1 MKTILT
7 ILLGVFALSATGQ
20 NLTANQL
27 LEKAITYHDPNG
39 NWETFSGLLNIEL
52 EMPDRPARF
61 SQVQIDLPNEF
72 FRLTMSIEGNHT
84 TRVVDKGVCTFT
96 LNGSDK
102 VSEEDIKKHRG
113 DCERSTMFKNYYTY
127 LYGLPMKL
135 KDPGTHIDPVVQK
148 KTFKGKEYL
157 VLRATYDQEVGSDIW
172 QFYFNPTTY
181 AMEVYQF
188 FKGPEETTG
197 EYILLTDEMEIGG
210 IKMPKDRAWY
220 YNKDNGYLG
229 TDKLVKK

>member
-1 MKTILT
+1 MKTIFTL
-7 ILLGVFALSATGQ
+7 LLGICTFAVTGQ
-20 NLTANQL
+20 TLTANEL
-27 LEKAITYHDPNG
+27 LEKAIAYHDPNG
-39 NWETFSGLLNIEL
+39 NWETFQGLLNIAL
-52 EMPDRPARF
+52 EMPDRPARV
-61 SQVQIDLPNEF
+61 SEVQIDLPNEF
-72 FRLTMSIEGNHT
+72 FSVTVQGEDKTR
-84 TRVVDKGVCTFT
+84 RVVDKGACLFM
-96 LNGSDK
+96 LNGSK
-102 VSEEDIKKHRG
+102 EVSEEDIKKHRG

-157 VLRATYDQEVGSDIW
+157 VIRASYDQEVGSDIW
-172 QFYFNPTTY
+172 QFYFNPETY

-188 FKGPEETTG
+188 FKGPDETTG

-229 TDKLVKK
+229 TDKLVKG

>member
-1 MKTILT
+1 MKTIFTL
-7 ILLGVFALSATGQ
+7 LLGVFALSATGQ

-27 LEKAITYHDPNG
+27 LEKTIAYHDPNG
-39 NWETFSGLLNIEL
+39 NWKTFEGLLNIEL
-52 EMPDRPARF
+52 EMPDRPARV
-61 SQVQIDLPNEF
+61 SQVHIDLPNEF
-72 FRLTMSIEGNHT
+72 FSVTVKGEDKT
-84 TRVVDKGVCTFT
+84 KRVVNKEECTFT
-96 LNGSDK
+96 LNGSEAI
-102 VSEEDIKKHRG
+102 SEEDIKKHRG
-113 DCERSTMFKNYYTY
+113 DCERSTMLKNYYTY

-172 QFYFNPTTY
+172 QFYFNPETY

-188 FKGPEETTG
+188 FKGPDETTG
-197 EYILLTDEMEIGG
+197 EYIILTDEMEIGG

-229 TDKLVKK
+229 TDKLVKG

>member
-1 MKTILT
+1 MKTFFIVV
-7 ILLGVFALSATGQ
+7 LLIATMPITGQ
-20 NLTANQL
+20 NLTANEL
-27 LEKAITYHDPNG
+27 LDKAIAYHDPNG

-52 EMPDRPARF
+52 EMPERPARI
-61 SQVQIDLPNEF
+61 SQVEINLPKEF
-72 FRLTMSIEGNHT
+72 FGLTVLGEDNT
-84 TRVVDKGVCTFT
+84 RRVVNRGECTFK
-96 LNGSDK
+96 LNGSYDL
-102 VSEEDIKKHRG
+102 SEEEIKKHRG

-135 KDPGTHIDPVVQK
+135 KDPGTQIEPKVYK

-157 VLRATYDQEVGSDIW
+157 VLRVTYDQEVGSDIW

-188 FKGPEETTG
+188 FKNTDETTG
-197 EYILLTDEMEIGG
+197 EYILLTDEIEIEG

-220 YNKDNGYLG
+220 YNKDDKYLG
-229 TDKLVKK
+229 TDKLVKR